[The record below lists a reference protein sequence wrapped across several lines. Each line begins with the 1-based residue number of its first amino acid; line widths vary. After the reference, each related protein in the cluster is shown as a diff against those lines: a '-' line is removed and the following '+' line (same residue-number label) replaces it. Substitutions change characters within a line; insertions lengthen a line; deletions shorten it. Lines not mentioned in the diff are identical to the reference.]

1 MIAFYEAKYHYRIWR
16 PITAIR
22 LAGDDGN
29 PATDGVPDWSSLA
42 TTPADPAYPGAHS
55 VVSQAGA
62 LVLRQEYGP
71 RWSLAVTS
79 EALPGVTRRFATFQD
94 VADEAGSSRIV
105 AGVHTRLDHDA
116 GRQLGLDVAA
126 FVLRA

>member
-1 MIAFYEAKYHYRIWR
+1 GREPGHPGI
-16 PITAIR
+16 
-22 LAGDDGN
+22 
-29 PATDGVPDWSSLA
+29 PDWSSLA

-71 RWSLAVTS
+71 RWPVEVRS
-79 EALPGVTRRFATFQD
+79 EALPGVVRRFTSFQHA
-94 VADEAGSSRIV
+94 ADEAGLSRIV
-105 AGVHTRLDHDA
+105 AGVHTRLDHEA

-126 FVLRA
+126 FVLRS